1 MNNVD
6 VVFLFAFFGIWL
18 TQIYWMFLSLGAFLY
33 ARHAARDAHQRGTM
47 QMGSWPTVSVLI
59 PAHNEGMVIEDTL
72 RAIAGSD
79 YPAGR
84 YEILL
89 IDDGSTDDT
98 RAVAE
103 RVAMEYPQI
112 RIIEVPKGQGG
123 KGKSRTLNVALPQ
136 ATGELI
142 AVYDADNTPEPD
154 CLRRLV
160 AALCSNPRLVAV
172 NGKVR
177 TRNWADSWL
186 TRFIHLE
193 FIYFQWMF
201 QAGRW
206 YWFKLCTLMGTNYVI
221 QREALE
227 AMGGFDERSL
237 VDDTEMSLRI
247 FLGQRRIQWIPD
259 AVTWEQEPSTLSV
272 WFRQRTR
279 WAQGNLYV
287 TAKYLPKAASHPF
300 PIGLEML
307 NSLLNYAIFLPA
319 LLLSDL
325 VLVLGVSGFGH
336 MSIFGPY
343 AVMWPVIFFCYIAQF
358 WFALAHEERRPSM
371 YLLAVASY
379 FTYAVL
385 FVPVV
390 IVAAFKNIQSGL
402 LKSEIK
408 WVKTIRTEEKKT
420 P

>member
-1 MNNVD
+1 MNTID
-6 VVFLFAFFGIWL
+6 VVFLFAFFGIWA
-18 TQIYWMFLSLGAFLY
+18 TQVYWMWLSLGAYLY
-33 ARHAARDAHQRGTM
+33 AQRAAEEAQVREHFRM
-47 QMGSWPTVSVLI
+47 PVWPMVSVLI
-59 PAHNEGMVIEDTL
+59 PAHNEGMVIEATL
-72 RAIAGSD
+72 RALAASD

-98 RAVAE
+98 RAVAA
-103 RVAMEYPQI
+103 RVAAEHEQI
-112 RIIEVPKGQGG
+112 RIVEVPRGEGG
-123 KGKSRTLNVALPQ
+123 KGKSRTLNVALPH
-136 ATGELI
+136 AKGELI
-142 AVYDADNTPEPD
+142 AVYDADNTPQPD

-177 TRNWADSWL
+177 TRNWSDSWL

-193 FIYFQWMF
+193 FVYFQWMF

-206 YWFKLCTLMGTNYVI
+206 YWFKLSTLMGTNYVI
-221 QREALE
+221 ERKALE
-227 AMGGFDERSL
+227 AMGGFDENSL

-287 TAKYLPKAASHPF
+287 TAKYLPKAAVHPF

-325 VLVLGVSGFGH
+325 VLILSFMNLAH
-336 MSIFGPY
+336 MSIHGPY
-343 AVMWPVIFFCYIAQF
+343 AVMWPVIFLTYVAQF
-358 WFALAHEERRPSM
+358 WFAMAHEERRPSM

-379 FTYAVL
+379 FTYALL
-385 FVPVV
+385 FIPVV
-390 IVAAFKNIQSGL
+390 LVAAWKNAKSKL
-402 LKSEIK
+402 LKSDIK
-408 WVKTIRTEEKKT
+408 WVKTTRTQEKKS
-420 P
+420 